1 MLKIKT
7 RQDKTARILIVIAVI
22 LAFGLIGCSNGGGGS
37 SGSSSSSSGWKAV
50 DGPIT
55 TGTRSENGSSYT
67 VSGLDLYDV
76 PFTLTK
82 NTSGGNDGVWTGL
95 YDGTYQ
101 MRVTVSGNSWESEID
116 FGYGFE
122 KTAKGTFTFSG
133 SSFTLK
139 VTHLFE

>member
-7 RQDKTARILIVIAVI
+7 RQDKTASILIVIAVI

-37 SGSSSSSSGWKAV
+37 SSSSSSSGWKAV
-50 DGPIT
+50 DGETT
-55 TGTRSENGSSYT
+55 TGTRSESNSIYT
-67 VSGLDLYDV
+67 VTGLDLFDES
-76 PFTLTK
+76 FTLTK
-82 NTSGGNDGVWTGL
+82 NTNGGNNGEWTG
-95 YDGTYQ
+95 TYSSDAYP
-101 MRVTVSGNSWESEID
+101 MKVTVSGNSWESEIN

-133 SSFTLK
+133 NNFTLK